1 MGYPDLI
8 LPYTSPSTFQW
19 NLRHVALDRVN
30 TVIVPHTHEAKGL
43 PRQVRPVRVESFT
56 GGDDLMSMMKR
67 CEADSILLVAPDQRI
82 RLESSAL
89 ERLLHVAR
97 DVRPGLMYSDFY
109 EETENGD
116 LREHPLVDYQLG
128 SLRDGFDF
136 GPLVLLSRRA
146 INHVL
151 THHGP
156 LDPGKSSGIYDLRLR
171 ISTLFP
177 IVRIPEFV
185 YTTMASG
192 RPNQQDR
199 HFDYLR
205 PEHRAAQI
213 ELERV
218 LAAHLRRIGAFLDN
232 PFRKAQARG
241 RPKTASV
248 IIPVRNRQPTIG
260 DALTSAL
267 SQKVDFDFNIIV
279 VDNHS
284 TDDTSKIVRDFGRR
298 NRRVIHL
305 IPPQRDR
312 LIGGCWNLA
321 VHSRWCGTF
330 AIQLDSDDVYDNT
343 SALQTV
349 VDRFDQEDC
358 AMVVGAYRTTD
369 LHLNDIPPGVVDHR
383 EWTPENG
390 RNNLLRVNGLGAPR
404 AFYAPLLRE
413 HPFPN
418 VSYGEDY
425 AIGLRVSREYAIG
438 RIFEPIYV
446 CRRWEGNSDAGLS
459 IDVSNRYDTY
469 KDRLRTLEILARQQ
483 KDRERA

>member
-8 LPYTSPSTFQW
+8 LPYTSPSAFQW

-30 TVIVPHTHEAKGL
+30 AVIVPHTHEAKGL
-43 PRQVRPVRVESFT
+43 PSQVRPVRVESFT
-56 GGDDLMSMMKR
+56 GGGDLMAMVKR
-67 CEADSILLVAPDQRI
+67 CEADSILLMAPDQRI
-82 RLESSAL
+82 CLESPAL

-97 DVRPGLMYSDFY
+97 DVRPGLVYSDFY
-109 EETENGD
+109 EETENGE

-146 INHVL
+146 ITHVL
-151 THHGP
+151 THYGP
-156 LDPGKSSGIYDLRLR
+156 LDPGKLSGAYDLRLR
-171 ISTLFP
+171 ISTHFP
-177 IVRIPEFV
+177 IVRIPEFL
-185 YTTMASG
+185 YTTMVFGST
-192 RPNQQDR
+192 NQVEG

-205 PEHRAAQI
+205 PEHRATQI
-213 ELERV
+213 EMERV
-218 LAAHLRRIGAFLDN
+218 LTAHLKRIGAFLDS
-232 PFRKAQARG
+232 PFRKAQARD
-241 RPKTASV
+241 RPKTASIV
-248 IIPVRNRQPTIG
+248 IPVRNRQRTIG
-260 DALTSAL
+260 DAVSSAL
-267 SQKVDFDFNIIV
+267 SQKVDFDFNVIA

-284 TDDTSKIVRDFGRR
+284 TDDTSRIVRDFGRR
-298 NRRVIHL
+298 DRRVIHL
-305 IPPQRDR
+305 IPPQKNL

-321 VHSRWCGTF
+321 VHSPWCGTF
-330 AIQLDSDDVYDNT
+330 AIQLDSDDLYDNT
-343 SALQTV
+343 SALQTTV
-349 VDRFDQEDC
+349 ERFDQEDC
-358 AMVVGAYRTTD
+358 AMVIGAYRTTD
-369 LHLNDIPPGVVDHR
+369 LHLNEIPPGVVDHR

-425 AIGLRVSREYAIG
+425 AIGLRLSREYAIG

-459 IDVSNRYDTY
+459 IEVSNRYDTY
-469 KDRLRTLEILARQQ
+469 KDRLRTLEILARQRR
-483 KDRERA
+483 DRERA